1 MALNLSRLVQ
11 AAALNP
17 PLRNKIYKA
26 QQQQKMS
33 LSNQIYQEDKLPRVD
48 KQIDL
53 DQSYQFKSY
62 A

>member
-11 AAALNP
+11 VAALNP

-26 QQQQKMS
+26 QQQQKTS

>member
-26 QQQQKMS
+26 QQQQKTS
-33 LSNQIYQEDKLPRVD
+33 LSNQIHQEDKLPRVD

>member
-26 QQQQKMS
+26 QQQQKTS